1 MSFRLKTILG
11 IALIEILMLG
21 ALVLSGLHY
30 LRVTN
35 EEQLLH
41 RAESAAKLFATMTAD
56 AAVANDLATLDV
68 MVEQALANRGM
79 VYVRVRNASGDVLA
93 EDGDIDALAS
103 PFRPDVSV
111 KEANDDDRFDV
122 SHPIEVAGQLFGSV
136 EVGVDSTS
144 VGTIVGQA
152 RSWMLAVAAI
162 EIVLVA
168 LFSFVLGTMLTGQ
181 LSRIQ
186 LGARQVAAGNLDYR
200 IDVVGKDE
208 LADTATSFNAMA
220 ESLTLQARDLEA
232 ARAEAEAGRARAES
246 TLADAIESLT
256 LGVLIADADGRVLHI
271 NGALVDLYRTV
282 DVDITA
288 ARDLGEV
295 ARVTRP
301 LIVGH
306 VDHAL
311 DDGQTDGTQRT
322 LELIDGRRYLH
333 TRRLMS
339 SGGIVFV
346 TADISAVYEA
356 EERARNLEV
365 ELMQSQKLESLGTL
379 AGGIAHEINTPI
391 QYIGDNLRFLEQV
404 CGDYEAVLGAH
415 MALAAFLADRD
426 EWTSAELKR
435 HVSRLLDHCRTL
447 MEEKDFEFLSAEGP
461 VAVRQSI
468 EGVEHVA
475 SIVRA
480 MKEFSHPTSKEM
492 APVDLNRVVKRAVA
506 VCSSEWK
513 HVAEMELALEEDL
526 PTVMGLEGEL
536 NQVVLNLIVNAA
548 QAIGEKGGAGR
559 ITVTTTSASGVV
571 TLSIHDTGGGIPAEI
586 RNHVFDP
593 FFTTKEVGKGTGQ
606 GLAIARDIIVNKHA
620 GNIQFDSIPGT
631 GTEFT
636 ITLNRANPTADAP
649 RPYAGARERREDEG
663 MNAMNTPPTKLRVL
677 FVDDDVSLL
686 NALRRTLHSMRAEW
700 TMTFVESGERAL
712 AHLDEHGADVL
723 VSDMRM
729 PGMDGAQ
736 LLAEVSRR
744 HPSVIR
750 FVLSGFANNEIVTRA
765 VATSHQYLDKPCNPE
780 LLIDAVRRSLALRN
794 LLQDERLRGFV
805 TGLRTLPS
813 RLDVYEKF
821 IAEIDRPAATTATI
835 AAIIESDVALAA
847 KVLKMANSAYFAV
860 PAHVTECRQAVQLL
874 GLDTLRGVIALSSF
888 LAEFADTPDLA
899 QAVERLGRRSLE
911 IGMLA
916 RDIMAAEGG
925 DRDAC
930 SQACTAGLLA
940 HVGTLLLLAN
950 HPDAFRTAGR
960 ICDDDG
966 ISIVVA
972 ERMVLGATHAELG
985 AYLLGLWGF
994 PDPVV
999 EAVAY
1004 HHVPADLGSAKF
1016 CTASAVHAAQAVV
1029 CDSCFTDKDGAPIH
1043 AHLDVAYLRAL
1054 DKVTRIP
1061 HWRQLFTQRPTDG
1074 GQP

>member
-1 MSFRLKTILG
+1 
-11 IALIEILMLG
+11 
-21 ALVLSGLHY
+21 
-30 LRVTN
+30 
-35 EEQLLH
+35 
-41 RAESAAKLFATMTAD
+41 
-56 AAVANDLATLDV
+56 
-68 MVEQALANRGM
+68 
-79 VYVRVRNASGDVLA
+79 
-93 EDGDIDALAS
+93 
-103 PFRPDVSV
+103 
-111 KEANDDDRFDV
+111 
-122 SHPIEVAGQLFGSV
+122 
-136 EVGVDSTS
+136 
-144 VGTIVGQA
+144 
-152 RSWMLAVAAI
+152 
-162 EIVLVA
+162 
-168 LFSFVLGTMLTGQ
+168 
-181 LSRIQ
+181 
-186 LGARQVAAGNLDYR
+186 
-200 IDVVGKDE
+200 
-208 LADTATSFNAMA
+208 
-220 ESLTLQARDLEA
+220 
-232 ARAEAEAGRARAES
+232 
-246 TLADAIESLT
+246 
-256 LGVLIADADGRVLHI
+256 
-271 NGALVDLYRTV
+271 
-282 DVDITA
+282 
-288 ARDLGEV
+288 
-295 ARVTRP
+295 
-301 LIVGH
+301 
-306 VDHAL
+306 
-311 DDGQTDGTQRT
+311 
-322 LELIDGRRYLH
+322 
-333 TRRLMS
+333 
-339 SGGIVFV
+339 
-346 TADISAVYEA
+346 
-356 EERARNLEV
+356 
-365 ELMQSQKLESLGTL
+365 
-379 AGGIAHEINTPI
+379 
-391 QYIGDNLRFLEQV
+391 
-404 CGDYEAVLGAH
+404 
-415 MALAAFLADRD
+415 
-426 EWTSAELKR
+426 
-435 HVSRLLDHCRTL
+435 
-447 MEEKDFEFLSAEGP
+447 
-461 VAVRQSI
+461 
-468 EGVEHVA
+468 
-475 SIVRA
+475 
-480 MKEFSHPTSKEM
+480 
-492 APVDLNRVVKRAVA
+492 
-506 VCSSEWK
+506 
-513 HVAEMELALEEDL
+513 
-526 PTVMGLEGEL
+526 
-536 NQVVLNLIVNAA
+536 
-548 QAIGEKGGAGR
+548 
-559 ITVTTTSASGVV
+559 
-571 TLSIHDTGGGIPAEI
+571 
-586 RNHVFDP
+586 
-593 FFTTKEVGKGTGQ
+593 
-606 GLAIARDIIVNKHA
+606 
-620 GNIQFDSIPGT
+620 
-631 GTEFT
+631 
-636 ITLNRANPTADAP
+636 
-649 RPYAGARERREDEG
+649 

-744 HPSVIR
+744 HPGVIR

-835 AAIIESDVALAA
+835 AAVIESDVALAA